1 MGGGIYLEIRH
12 FHYIRTISEMGSISR
27 AAEKL
32 YISQPSLSQLLKSV
46 EKKVGAPLFDRGSQP
61 LRPTTIGQ
69 KYLETAQRIME
80 LDTEFHRYVEDELG
94 CAQGTLVVGSSPFR
108 STYFLASFLPE
119 FQEKYPGIRLQLAEH
134 TSKRLEEAVLS
145 GDADLIIA
153 TQPVDANAF
162 SFAELYSEEMVLVL
176 PAGHELS
183 KQYHLPQD
191 CRGTLPLLPIGL
203 LKDTPFIQMHSEQK
217 LHQQLLSLCEE
228 AGFTPKIYLQTRSME
243 TALTLAAAGLGATLL
258 PMTLLRAFQPKTRPC
273 YAALPT
279 RPRRHALVAWRK
291 KSYLSHA
298 ARAFIDSLVNY
309 CRDKGDD
316 I

>member
-1 MGGGIYLEIRH
+1 MEIRH
-12 FHYIRTISEMGSISR
+12 FHYIRTIYETGSISR

-69 KYLETAQRIME
+69 KYLETARRIME

-94 CAQGTLVVGSSPFR
+94 CAQGNLVVGSSPFR

-191 CRGTLPLLPIGL
+191 CRGTLPLLPINL
-203 LKDTPFIQMHSEQK
+203 LKDTPFIQMHNEQK

>member
-1 MGGGIYLEIRH
+1 MEIRH
-12 FHYIRTISEMGSISR
+12 FHYIRTIYETGSISR

-94 CAQGTLVVGSSPFR
+94 CAQGNLVVGSSPFR

-243 TALTLAAAGLGATLL
+243 TALTLASAGLGATLL

>member
-1 MGGGIYLEIRH
+1 MEIRH
-12 FHYIRTISEMGSISR
+12 FHYIRTIYEMGAISR

-69 KYLETAQRIME
+69 RYLETAQRIME

-94 CAQGTLVVGSSPFR
+94 CAQGNLVVGSSPFR

-243 TALTLAAAGLGATLL
+243 TALTLASAGLGATLL

>member
-1 MGGGIYLEIRH
+1 MEIRH
-12 FHYIRTISEMGSISR
+12 FHYIRTIYETGSISR

-69 KYLETAQRIME
+69 KYLETARRIME

-94 CAQGTLVVGSSPFR
+94 CAQGNLVVGSSPFR

-183 KQYHLPQD
+183 KKYRLPQD
-191 CRGTLPLLPIGL
+191 CRGTLPLLPINL

-228 AGFTPKIYLQTRSME
+228 AGFTPKIYLQTRSIE

>member
-1 MGGGIYLEIRH
+1 MEIRH
-12 FHYIRTISEMGSISR
+12 FHYIRTIYEMGSISR

-61 LRPTTIGQ
+61 LSPTTIGQ

-94 CAQGTLVVGSSPFR
+94 CAQGNLVVGSSPFR

-119 FQEKYPGIRLQLAEH
+119 FQAAYPGIRLQLAEH

-153 TQPVDANAF
+153 TQPVDAKAF

-183 KQYHLPQD
+183 KKYHLPKD
-191 CRGTLPLLPIGL
+191 CRGTLPLLSIGL
-203 LKDTPFIQMHSEQK
+203 LKDTHTPFIQMHSEQK

-228 AGFTPKIYLQTRSME
+228 AGFKPQIYLQTRSME

-258 PMTLLRAFQPKTRPC
+258 PMTLLRSFQPKTRPC

-291 KSYLSHA
+291 KAYLSHA

>member
-1 MGGGIYLEIRH
+1 MEIRH
-12 FHYIRTISEMGSISR
+12 FHYIRTIYETGSISR

-94 CAQGTLVVGSSPFR
+94 CAQGNLVVGSSPFR

-119 FQEKYPGIRLQLAEH
+119 CQEKYPGIRLQLAEH

-191 CRGTLPLLPIGL
+191 CRGTLPLLPINL

>member
-1 MGGGIYLEIRH
+1 MEIRH
-12 FHYIRTISEMGSISR
+12 FHYIRTIYETGSISR

-69 KYLETAQRIME
+69 RYLETAQRIME

-94 CAQGTLVVGSSPFR
+94 CAQGNLVVGSSPFR

-183 KQYHLPQD
+183 KQYHLSQD

>member
-1 MGGGIYLEIRH
+1 
-12 FHYIRTISEMGSISR
+12 
-27 AAEKL
+27 
-32 YISQPSLSQLLKSV
+32 
-46 EKKVGAPLFDRGSQP
+46 
-61 LRPTTIGQ
+61 
-69 KYLETAQRIME
+69 ME

-94 CAQGTLVVGSSPFR
+94 CAQGNLVVGSSPFR

-119 FQEKYPGIRLQLAEH
+119 FQAAYPGIRLQLAEH

-153 TQPVDANAF
+153 MQPVDAKAF

-183 KQYHLPQD
+183 KKYHLPKD
-191 CRGTLPLLPIGL
+191 CRGTLPLLSIGL

-228 AGFTPKIYLQTRSME
+228 AGFKPQIYLQTRSME

-258 PMTLLRAFQPKTRPC
+258 PMTLLRSFQPKTRPC

-291 KSYLSHA
+291 KAYLSHA

>member
-1 MGGGIYLEIRH
+1 MEIRH
-12 FHYIRTISEMGSISR
+12 FHYIRTIYETGSISR

-94 CAQGTLVVGSSPFR
+94 CAQGNLVVGSSPFR

-203 LKDTPFIQMHSEQK
+203 LKNTPFIQMHSEQK

-243 TALTLAAAGLGATLL
+243 TALTLASAGLGATLL

>member
-1 MGGGIYLEIRH
+1 MEIRH
-12 FHYIRTISEMGSISR
+12 FHYIRTIYETGSISR

-94 CAQGTLVVGSSPFR
+94 CAQGNLVVGSSPFR

-162 SFAELYSEEMVLVL
+162 SFAELYSEEMILVL

-243 TALTLAAAGLGATLL
+243 TALTLASAGLGATLL

>member
-1 MGGGIYLEIRH
+1 
-12 FHYIRTISEMGSISR
+12 MGSISR

-94 CAQGTLVVGSSPFR
+94 CAQGNLVVGSSPFR

-258 PMTLLRAFQPKTRPC
+258 PMTLLRAFQPKTQPC

>member
-1 MGGGIYLEIRH
+1 MEIRH
-12 FHYIRTISEMGSISR
+12 FHYIRTIYETGSISR

-94 CAQGTLVVGSSPFR
+94 CAQGNLVVGSSPFR

-183 KQYHLPQD
+183 KKYRLPQD
-191 CRGTLPLLPIGL
+191 CRGTLPLLPINL

-228 AGFTPKIYLQTRSME
+228 AGFTPKIDLQTRSIE

>member
-1 MGGGIYLEIRH
+1 MEIRH
-12 FHYIRTISEMGSISR
+12 FHYIRTIYETGSISR

-94 CAQGTLVVGSSPFR
+94 CAQGNLVVGSSPFR

-145 GDADLIIA
+145 GDVDLIIA

-243 TALTLAAAGLGATLL
+243 TALTLASAGLGATLL

>member
-1 MGGGIYLEIRH
+1 MADHTYRYL
-12 FHYIRTISEMGSISR
+12 SALVSQGSFSQ
-27 AAEKL
+27 AARYL
-32 YISQPSLSQLLKSV
+32 DISQPSLSQLLKSV

-94 CAQGTLVVGSSPFR
+94 CAQGNLVVGSSPFR

-119 FQEKYPGIRLQLAEH
+119 FQAAYPGIRLQLAEH

-153 TQPVDANAF
+153 TQPVDAKAF

-183 KQYHLPQD
+183 KKYHLPKD
-191 CRGTLPLLPIGL
+191 CRGTLPLLSIGL

-228 AGFTPKIYLQTRSME
+228 AGFKPQIYLQTRSME

-258 PMTLLRAFQPKTRPC
+258 PMTLLRSFQPKTRPC

-291 KSYLSHA
+291 KAYLSHA

>member
-1 MGGGIYLEIRH
+1 MEIRH
-12 FHYIRTISEMGSISR
+12 FHYIRTIYETGSISR

-94 CAQGTLVVGSSPFR
+94 CAQGNLVVGSSPFR

-183 KQYHLPQD
+183 KKYRLPQD
-191 CRGTLPLLPIGL
+191 CRGTLPLLPINL

-228 AGFTPKIYLQTRSME
+228 AGFTPKIYLQTRSIE

>member
-1 MGGGIYLEIRH
+1 LEIRH
-12 FHYIRTISEMGSISR
+12 FHYIRTIYETGSISR

-94 CAQGTLVVGSSPFR
+94 CAQGNLVVGSSPFR

-119 FQEKYPGIRLQLAEH
+119 FQEQYPGIRLQLAEH

-183 KQYHLPQD
+183 KKYRLPQD
-191 CRGTLPLLPIGL
+191 CRGTLPLLPINL

>member
-1 MGGGIYLEIRH
+1 MEIRH
-12 FHYIRTISEMGSISR
+12 FHYIRTIYETGSISR

-69 KYLETAQRIME
+69 KYLETARRIME

-94 CAQGTLVVGSSPFR
+94 CAQGNLVVGSSPFR

-183 KQYHLPQD
+183 KQYPLPQD
-191 CRGTLPLLPIGL
+191 CRGTLPLLPINL

>member
-1 MGGGIYLEIRH
+1 MEIRH
-12 FHYIRTISEMGSISR
+12 FHYIRTIYETGSISR

-94 CAQGTLVVGSSPFR
+94 CAQGNLVVGSSPFR

-119 FQEKYPGIRLQLAEH
+119 FQEQYPGIRLQLAEH

-183 KQYHLPQD
+183 KKYRLPQD
-191 CRGTLPLLPIGL
+191 CRGTLPLLPINL

>member
-1 MGGGIYLEIRH
+1 MEIRH
-12 FHYIRTISEMGSISR
+12 FHYIRTIYETGSISR

-243 TALTLAAAGLGATLL
+243 TALTLASAGLGATLL

>member
-1 MGGGIYLEIRH
+1 MEIRH
-12 FHYIRTISEMGSISR
+12 FHYIRTIYETGSISR

-80 LDTEFHRYVEDELG
+80 LDMEFHRYVEDELG
-94 CAQGTLVVGSSPFR
+94 CAQGNLVVGSSPFR

-191 CRGTLPLLPIGL
+191 CRGTLPLLPINL

>member
-1 MGGGIYLEIRH
+1 MEIRH
-12 FHYIRTISEMGSISR
+12 FHYIRTIYETGSISR

-94 CAQGTLVVGSSPFR
+94 CAQGNLVVGSSPFR

-191 CRGTLPLLPIGL
+191 CRGTLPLLPINL

-316 I
+316 T

>member
-1 MGGGIYLEIRH
+1 MEIRH
-12 FHYIRTISEMGSISR
+12 FHYIRTIYETGSISR

-69 KYLETAQRIME
+69 KYLETARRIME

-94 CAQGTLVVGSSPFR
+94 CAQGNLVVGSSPFR

-119 FQEKYPGIRLQLAEH
+119 FQEKYPGIHLQLAEH

>member
-1 MGGGIYLEIRH
+1 MEIRH
-12 FHYIRTISEMGSISR
+12 FHYIRTIYETGSISR

-69 KYLETAQRIME
+69 KYLETARRIME

-94 CAQGTLVVGSSPFR
+94 CAQGNLVVGSSPFR

-191 CRGTLPLLPIGL
+191 CRGTLPLLPINL

-291 KSYLSHA
+291 KSYLLHA

>member
-1 MGGGIYLEIRH
+1 MEIRH
-12 FHYIRTISEMGSISR
+12 FHYIRTIYETGSISR

-69 KYLETAQRIME
+69 KYLETARHIME
-80 LDTEFHRYVEDELG
+80 LDMEFHRYVEDELG
-94 CAQGTLVVGSSPFR
+94 CAQGNLVVGSSPFR

>member
-1 MGGGIYLEIRH
+1 MEIRH
-12 FHYIRTISEMGSISR
+12 FHYIHTIYETGSISR

-94 CAQGTLVVGSSPFR
+94 CAQGNLVVGSSPFR

>member
-1 MGGGIYLEIRH
+1 MEIRH
-12 FHYIRTISEMGSISR
+12 FHYIRTIYETGSISR

-32 YISQPSLSQLLKSV
+32 YISQPSLSQLLRSV

-80 LDTEFHRYVEDELG
+80 LDMEFHRYVEDELG
-94 CAQGTLVVGSSPFR
+94 CAQGNLVVGSSPFR

>member
-12 FHYIRTISEMGSISR
+12 FHYIRTIYEMGSISR

-183 KQYHLPQD
+183 KQSPLPQD

-243 TALTLAAAGLGATLL
+243 TALTLAAAGLPAEDAAVLCGTADAPAPPCARRLAQEIVSVAC
-258 PMTLLRAFQPKTRPC
+258 RAR
-273 YAALPT
+273 L
-279 RPRRHALVAWRK
+279 H
-291 KSYLSHA
+291 
-298 ARAFIDSLVNY
+298 
-309 CRDKGDD
+309 
-316 I
+316 

>member
-1 MGGGIYLEIRH
+1 MEIRH
-12 FHYIRTISEMGSISR
+12 FHYIRTIYETGSISR

-69 KYLETAQRIME
+69 KYLETARRIME

-94 CAQGTLVVGSSPFR
+94 CAQGNLVVGSSPFR
-108 STYFLASFLPE
+108 STYCLASFLPE

-191 CRGTLPLLPIGL
+191 CRGTLPLLPINL

>member
-1 MGGGIYLEIRH
+1 MEIRH
-12 FHYIRTISEMGSISR
+12 FHYIRTIYETGSISR

-94 CAQGTLVVGSSPFR
+94 CAQGNLVVGSSPFR

-191 CRGTLPLLPIGL
+191 CRGTLPLLPINL

-258 PMTLLRAFQPKTRPC
+258 PMTLLRAFQSKTRPC

>member
-1 MGGGIYLEIRH
+1 MEIRH
-12 FHYIRTISEMGSISR
+12 FHYIRTIYETGSISR

-69 KYLETAQRIME
+69 KYLETARRIME

-94 CAQGTLVVGSSPFR
+94 CAQGNLVVGSSPFR

>member
-1 MGGGIYLEIRH
+1 MEIRH
-12 FHYIRTISEMGSISR
+12 FHYIRTIYETGSISR

-69 KYLETAQRIME
+69 KYLETARRIME

-94 CAQGTLVVGSSPFR
+94 CAQGNLVVGSSPFR

-191 CRGTLPLLPIGL
+191 CRGTLPLLPINL

-228 AGFTPKIYLQTRSME
+228 AGSTPKIYLQTRSME